1 MNLSPNK
8 AKITIMEDKN
18 KIKTIY
24 LISRF
29 FEILSVFA
37 GIIIVGNIIT
47 AVSLYL
53 WKPDRICASTECM
66 IRLRE
71 IYWIMNHYATVV
83 IPLLSIIPVSIMIIS
98 LIISNF
104 LDRKYK
110 IKQNKRIRQ
119 NQGIIKDQLKTHRN
133 EVIPYY

>member
-1 MNLSPNK
+1 L
-8 AKITIMEDKN
+8 EDKD

-29 FEILSVFA
+29 FEILSKFA
-37 GIIIVGNIIT
+37 GIIIVSNIIT
-47 AVSLYL
+47 AISLYF
-53 WKPDRICASTECM
+53 WKPDKICASTECM

-83 IPLLSIIPVSIMIIS
+83 IPLLSIIPACVMIIS

-104 LDRKYK
+104 LKRSYK
-110 IKQNKRIRQ
+110 IKHYKM
-119 NQGIIKDQLKTHRN
+119 IKDDLKVN
-133 EVIPYY
+133 EDVFKAYRAKKSIFNVP